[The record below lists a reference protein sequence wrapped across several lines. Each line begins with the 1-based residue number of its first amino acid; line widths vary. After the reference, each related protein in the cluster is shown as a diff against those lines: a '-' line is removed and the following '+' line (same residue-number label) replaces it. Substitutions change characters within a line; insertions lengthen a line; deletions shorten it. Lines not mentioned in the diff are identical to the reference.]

1 MIAQEQIMTFED
13 VPDDRCLFL
22 GMLDAENLGR
32 MPHLLQYIPST
43 NPESVEKLYWIY
55 VEIAQAIV
63 KLIENEGP
71 CTIDYALHHCTRG
84 HFDTLPASH
93 PVHTIIRDWLR
104 KSIWDSLARP
114 ENKMSPDVLDA
125 RITANDLNM
134 NDIEYPQNR
143 LLGRAVQK
151 KANEKRETIEAHGDA
166 LVRQL
171 IGDIEGCAVTD
182 AQKTIARIVGFW
194 IYYSARKKLKNQRRD
209 LAGTH
214 ADDYLPS

>member
-1 MIAQEQIMTFED
+1 MTTREHSLHFGD
-13 VPDDRCLFL
+13 ALDDRCVFPDI
-22 GMLDAENLGR
+22 LDENDIWRLPNL
-32 MPHLLQYIPST
+32 MEYFPPS
-43 NPESVEKLYWIY
+43 NPNAIQNICTACEKIG
-55 VEIAQAIV
+55 EAI
-63 KLIENEGP
+63 IRFINTEGP

-93 PVHTIIRDWLR
+93 PVHIIIRDWLR

-114 ENKMSPDVLDA
+114 ENRMLPDVLNT
-125 RITANDLNM
+125 RITAEDLDM
-134 NDIEYPQNR
+134 QDIEYPKQP
-143 LLGRAVQK
+143 LLRKAIQK